1 MAEKRQDENKDK
13 PKQLTRRGHPIYE
26 SNPSLSSSLPVK
38 VKSKKPSKMG
48 ESYMISKDGEV
59 LAEGALAFVEEQ
71 EVDTEQ
77 FVKIYL
83 AGIRQYGELSKAG
96 ATMFEYVYDQMSGK
110 EGKDRDTVPINYL
123 LAKRWREELSQRTYE
138 RGVSELLEKGFIFR
152 TLMADSYFV
161 NVRYMFNGDRII
173 LAKSYRRKS
182 AKSNQPE
189 LPFNLEPPTIEGT
202 AIDIEK

>member
-1 MAEKRQDENKDK
+1 MSIDGQKSADGSAKIQK
-13 PKQLTRRGHPIYE
+13 RGHQLYE
-26 SNPSLSSSLPVK
+26 TNPSLSSTLPVK

-48 ESYMISKDGEV
+48 ESYMISRDGQI

-96 ATMFEYVYDQMSGK
+96 ATMFEYIYEQMSGK
-110 EGKDRDTVPINYL
+110 NGKDKDTVPINYL
-123 LAKRWREELSQRTYE
+123 LAQRWREELSRRTYD
-138 RGVSELLEKGFIFR
+138 RGISELLEKNFIFR
-152 TLMADSYFV
+152 TLMSDSYFV
-161 NVRYMFNGDRII
+161 NVRYMFNGDRIV

-182 AKSNQPE
+182 EKSNQPE
-189 LPFNLEPPTIEGT
+189 LPFNLQPPLIEGT
-202 AIDIEK
+202 AREIE